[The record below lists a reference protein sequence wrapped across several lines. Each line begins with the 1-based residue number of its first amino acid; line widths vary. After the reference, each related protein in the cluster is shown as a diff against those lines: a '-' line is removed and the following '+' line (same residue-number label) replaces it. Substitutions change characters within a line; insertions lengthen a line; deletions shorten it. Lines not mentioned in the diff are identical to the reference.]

1 VFARKVAVLLQP
13 NALPL
18 FTRLMEAK
26 ILPWLRQQPGFLDWI
41 ILAAPGSGE
50 VATISFWDQECNAQ
64 AFNASGYPEVL
75 QILEELLDGVPYV
88 KTFEVVSST
97 FHPFAAES
105 GNPAEAEAP
114 ALPQA
119 QPGCPISRASCARI
133 GDFVVAASR

>member
-1 VFARKVAVLLQP
+1 MVFARKVAVLLQP

-41 ILAAPGSGE
+41 ILAAPGGE
-50 VATISFWDQECNAQ
+50 VATISFWDQEGNAQ
-64 AFNASGYPEVL
+64 AFNGSGYPEVL
-75 QILEELLDGVPYV
+75 QVLEELLDGVPYV

-97 FHPFAAES
+97 LHPFAAES

-114 ALPQA
+114 PLPSSQTRV
-119 QPGCPISRASCARI
+119 PHFSRL
-133 GDFVVAASR
+133 SREVGTLL